1 MYVGARHLTRISRR
15 NVERPSPCIMDTDAS
30 ERIHEKAPEVAEHEN
45 DESLKENLELSARN
59 MSATN
64 AAGGT
69 FGLGLDQFEL
79 PKASIAKIA
88 RTDVRIP
95 METYED
101 PRVHAIA

>member
-1 MYVGARHLTRISRR
+1 
-15 NVERPSPCIMDTDAS
+15 MDTDES

-69 FGLGLDQFEL
+69 FVLGLDQFEL

-88 RTDVRIP
+88 RTDVRISI
-95 METYED
+95 EAYED
-101 PRVHAIA
+101 S

>member
-1 MYVGARHLTRISRR
+1 
-15 NVERPSPCIMDTDAS
+15 
-30 ERIHEKAPEVAEHEN
+30 
-45 DESLKENLELSARN
+45 